1 MDVNVPLYK
10 QKKTRNSPIR
20 PPLKS
25 EPLQQDI
32 EGHISDISHGD
43 LKWPAGN
50 TQGPP

>member
-10 QKKTRNSPIR
+10 QKNSKLTYM
-20 PPLKS
+20 PLKS